1 MSSDDTIKE
10 LRAHIKELEDRLDLT
25 LDVIVEH
32 MHQHT
37 ERLSNIETVS
47 YTHLTLPTIY
57 SV

>member
-37 ERLSNIETVS
+37 ERLSNIEMNACAKSKTQKTVK
-47 YTHLTLPTIY
+47 
-57 SV
+57 

>member
-10 LRAHIKELEDRLDLT
+10 LRAHIKELKDRLDLT

-37 ERLSNIETVS
+37 ERLSNIEMNACAKSKTQKTVK
-47 YTHLTLPTIY
+47 
-57 SV
+57 